1 MPDKTKKATVTKK
14 TAPKKFKYEKLPY
27 KDSPKLKPMEQK
39 DITFQSPNTMQGTP
53 FKLGSNRHSS
63 PYTAL
68 QAKGLISPMHTDP
81 PSIKEQ
87 AQADANKNLEKAEY
101 KKDESYSDPNDPSKE
116 RFVAKA
122 TGAAKGKTFDE
133 VGVDPAA
140 GKAYWDANP
149 DKYKEYLK
157 SKTATASKEKFT
169 STPKPTTPPTGG
181 STPPPKTPPAPGE
194 GKFEGFV
201 EKPKVGITQSRK
213 SSDKDISKVKRKDKI
228 KNPTPKAKIL
238 NGKGGFQNPMN
249 RMKGTF
255 SNLTGKQKLK

>member
-1 MPDKTKKATVTKK
+1 MPDKKNKPNPKIQKHIESKVFDTLKKVPNPEPKFLAAT
-14 TAPKKFKYEKLPY
+14 
-27 KDSPKLKPMEQK
+27 Q
-39 DITFQSPNTMQGTP
+39 MQGTP

-81 PSIKEQ
+81 PSLKEQ
-87 AQADANKNLEKAEY
+87 AQADANKNLDKIKEADY
-101 KKDESYSDPNDPSKE
+101 KEDKSFVDPNDPSKK

-122 TGAAKGKTFDE
+122 TGTAKGKTYE
-133 VGVDPAA
+133 EAGVDPAA

-149 DKYKEYLK
+149 DKYKEYLA
-157 SKTATASKEKFT
+157 SKTATASKERFT

>member
-53 FKLGSNRHSS
+53 FKLGSNRGNTSYS
-63 PYTAL
+63 GF
-68 QAKGLISPMHTDP
+68 QAKGLINPPTDP
-81 PSIKEQ
+81 PSLKEQ
-87 AQADANKNLEKAEY
+87 AQADADKNLEKAEY

-122 TGAAKGKTFDE
+122 TGTAQGKTYE
-133 VGVDPAA
+133 EAGVDPAA

-149 DKYKEYLK
+149 DKYKEYLA

-255 SNLTGKQKLK
+255 SNLRGKQKLK